1 MIQHLACFLP
11 RSDQDSNPLVESWS
25 NSLRRITCVLMPNSS
40 VGVAVQVRSG
50 MSAKILKTGTGSDPL
65 TILISAPE
73 RGKASAARR
82 SEANSLPLSP
92 KEQSDPAQANPRC
105 SVLADV
111 GGRGSVQSSRL
122 SPMSWA
128 LSCALRPERSVKPAH
143 CHNRW
148 HVFYTP
154 RDRGLY
160 L

>member
-1 MIQHLACFLP
+1 MIQHSACFLP
-11 RSDQDSNPLVESWS
+11 RSDQDSNLLVESWS
-25 NSLRRITCVLMPNSS
+25 NSLRLITCVLMPNSS
-40 VGVAVQVRSG
+40 IGVAVQVRSG

-73 RGKASAARR
+73 RGKASTARR

-128 LSCALRPERSVKPAH
+128 LSCALRPERSVKPTH